1 MSAKDLPESKAFV
14 DIILH
19 PHVELAVDLL
29 RMVNSRSTGDPT
41 YRFQIAALTVFLAG
55 VDKALSL
62 AFQLMYLADKVEWEW
77 LTNGRKLEPGFIECH
92 RGLTAKLKKLQ
103 SLGLDLTELQWIV
116 ELRNAY
122 IHSCGI
128 YVGYRV
134 GVDHKDTHKDTPRF
148 ILQASGPVISSS
160 RPPLVA
166 FGPTE
171 IQSYAGDLID
181 YLGRFLDGIKWQAAW
196 SLLEEKLGHLPIN
209 PEPEYAKIA
218 GGSAEEIDSLIVS
231 LNERYI
237 GEGLLRLRERKQEE

>member
-1 MSAKDLPESKAFV
+1 MSAKNLPASRAFI
-14 DIILH
+14 DSILH

-41 YRFQIAALTVFLAG
+41 YRFQIAALTVFLSG
-55 VDKALSL
+55 VDKGLSL

-128 YVGYRV
+128 YAGYRV
-134 GVDHKDTHKDTPRF
+134 GVDDKDTPRF
-148 ILQASGPVISSS
+148 ILQASGPEISFSS
-160 RPPLVA
+160 PPLVP

-196 SLLEEKLGHLPIN
+196 SLLADKLGHLPIN
-209 PEPEYAKIA
+209 PEPEYAQIA
-218 GGSAEEIDSLIVS
+218 GGSAEEINSLIVC